1 MRGYLFSRC
10 GAPRHQHPA
19 TRRSRSAQPPHSR
32 GVGFLRLAS
41 LPRSRQRHPHPSAW
55 WPTDSVTAEP
65 TRMHRA
71 GRCVLDRLTRLFDDY
86 RISQR
91 YIESHHPCSLLIH
104 ACCCA
109 SCLHARLMLSAHAI
123 RGIAIIVIM
132 CCRACCFGAPPV
144 TAHHPIHL
152 HQVTAVRTRRN
163 DVTFTFNRYESLHH
177 RRPHIFAIS
186 RFIIRVCLMLLE
198 LAMMVDCSP

>member
-1 MRGYLFSRC
+1 MEGQEAPGRRAPAAWRVSVLGGDQEAGSGIFTQARGGPPTALPLSRRVC
-10 GAPRHQHPA
+10 IA
-19 TRRSRSAQPPHSR
+19 
-32 GVGFLRLAS
+32 
-41 LPRSRQRHPHPSAW
+41 
-55 WPTDSVTAEP
+55 
-65 TRMHRA
+65 
-71 GRCVLDRLTRLFDDY
+71 CVLDRLTRLFDDY